1 MIMLAHHSSVFSFD
15 ESIALEISS
24 HNTSHTKNERQP
36 LPYTVW
42 MIEYV
47 VKHEL
52 FELVNMVAFGMIVL
66 GPSSPVFS
74 SNQIGKSSAIEMLSH
89 NTSCTKNNQPKLC
102 NQVCSLSLFRWRTLY
117 SAENIKRLCVFM
129 FQTCSNSL
137 LCTDSQYSSQ

>member
-1 MIMLAHHSSVFSFD
+1 MFVNPSSSILKQMNNCVTTNPASTDFCMIMLAPPSSVFSFD
-15 ESIALEISS
+15 QIDESSALEISS

-42 MIEYV
+42 GIEYV

-89 NTSCTKNNQPKLC
+89 NTSCTKNNQQP
-102 NQVCSLSLFRWRTLY
+102 
-117 SAENIKRLCVFM
+117 
-129 FQTCSNSL
+129 L
-137 LCTDSQYSSQ
+137 L